1 MRKNKNTRKNKGYT
15 LIEAIIVI
23 AIIAIL
29 SGMSFV
35 TIGIIKQAKCNAAAS
50 ALDAQ
55 MGSLLIKTKAVS
67 EAKDSPLCMLIQYN
81 NSDINFA
88 DGTIAKRGSYSLILG
103 YNDGSSFTPKE
114 VDADGNAVVET
125 TLPNILSINYTP
137 EAGAGE
143 CSFVDGTETMLIEF
157 KKADGSVRYGAG
169 SYEIIYN
176 GNKVATVKLDAATGN
191 HSVK

>member
-1 MRKNKNTRKNKGYT
+1 MRKSKRKNKGYT

-50 ALDAQ
+50 NLDAQ
-55 MGSLLIKTKAVS
+55 MGSLLVKTKGIS

-81 NSDINFA
+81 TSDINFA
-88 DGTIAKRGSYSLILG
+88 DGTIAKAGSYSLIMG
-103 YNDGSSFTPKE
+103 YNDGASFTPKK

-125 TLPNILSINYTP
+125 TLPNILSIRYTP
-137 EAGAGE
+137 QADADQ
-143 CSFVDGTETMLIEF
+143 CVFVDGSETMLIEF

-169 SYEIIYN
+169 NYEIIYN
-176 GNKVATVKLDAATGN
+176 GTKVATVKLDAATGN